1 MAYEPT
7 EDEFAY
13 WGNEGGND
21 QIQLILALSEQVADL
36 QVEVENQGAI
46 IDELSENVTYK
57 SGAVKPRISTKGVG
71 RMRRIPM
78 KPEAMAKYGV
88 RMGAKTLLA
97 KLGVSIPFLG
107 IIIGVIFQ
115 EYEGIM
121 KKIAD
126 DAAKAAVRKHEK
138 EELEQRRVIIKE
150 VLDSMDKDTR
160 EKYRS
165 LIP

>member
-1 MAYEPT
+1 
-7 EDEFAY
+7 
-13 WGNEGGND
+13 
-21 QIQLILALSEQVADL
+21 
-36 QVEVENQGAI
+36 
-46 IDELSENVTYK
+46 
-57 SGAVKPRISTKGVG
+57 
-71 RMRRIPM
+71 
-78 KPEAMAKYGV
+78 
-88 RMGAKTLLA
+88 MGAKTLLA

-107 IIIGVIFQ
+107 IIMGVIFQ

-126 DAAKAAVRKHEK
+126 DAAKAAVREHEK